1 MSTRL
6 AVDAPDQASCR
17 VLAPN
22 PGACPVAGGRVITTP
37 PASIPSESLDFGPA
51 ELAPQLM
58 PHATHNIDGMM
69 SSQRGQNL
77 DICFDGWYGS

>member
-1 MSTRL
+1 MCPPDWPSTR
-6 AVDAPDQASCR
+6 PTKRR
-17 VLAPN
+17 VKCLHPTRE
-22 PGACPVAGGRVITTP
+22 PVLLLGGVLLPHP

-69 SSQRGQNL
+69 SSQR
-77 DICFDGWYGS
+77 